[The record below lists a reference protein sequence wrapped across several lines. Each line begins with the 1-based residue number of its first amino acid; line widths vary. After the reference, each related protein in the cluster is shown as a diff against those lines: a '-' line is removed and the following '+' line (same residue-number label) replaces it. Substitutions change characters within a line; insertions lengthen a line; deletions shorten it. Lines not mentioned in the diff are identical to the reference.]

1 MRLTPGLFS
10 VLMLSATVA
19 PVWADVTLT
28 QTTTAKIASGETI
41 SRIKGHKMRTDQTL
55 KNGTQTST
63 IMDLDSG
70 KMIILDHKKHE
81 ATVMDLSAI
90 GENLKKV
97 SDGDVKATLTPTAE
111 KKEVAGYSCTIY
123 TSTISLP
130 MKMGDGGKEGAPS
143 PLDGMT
149 LSMSGPVCLSTSAP
163 GAADF
168 KAFYLAAADKGFFFG
183 DPRQAKASPGQAKGM
198 LTMYKQFAEAG
209 VALSMDTAIK
219 IDGAG
224 GMMQA
229 MMSKIAGDTI
239 HIEVTKIETGSIGD
253 DQFTPPADYKVKTDK

>member
-19 PVWADVTLT
+19 PTWADVTLT

-55 KNGTQTST
+55 KNGTQMTT

-70 KMIILDHKKHE
+70 KMITLDHKKRE
-81 ATVMDLSAI
+81 ATVLDMSVV
-90 GENLKKV
+90 GESLKKI
-97 SDGDVKATLTPTAE
+97 SDGDVKATLTPTTE
-111 KKEVAGYSCTIY
+111 KKDVAGYSCTIY
-123 TSTISLP
+123 TSAISVP
-130 MKMGDGGKEGAPS
+130 MKLGEGM
-143 PLDGMT
+143 DMT
-149 LSMSGPVCLSTSAP
+149 MNMSGPVCLSKTAP
-163 GAADF
+163 GAEDF
-168 KAFYLAAADKGFFFG
+168 KQFYLAAAEKGFFFG
-183 DPRQAKASPGQAKGM
+183 DPRQAKAAPGQAKGM

-239 HIEVTKIETGSIGD
+239 HIEVTKIETGSIAD
-253 DQFTPPADYKVKTDK
+253 DQFTPPADYKVKTEK